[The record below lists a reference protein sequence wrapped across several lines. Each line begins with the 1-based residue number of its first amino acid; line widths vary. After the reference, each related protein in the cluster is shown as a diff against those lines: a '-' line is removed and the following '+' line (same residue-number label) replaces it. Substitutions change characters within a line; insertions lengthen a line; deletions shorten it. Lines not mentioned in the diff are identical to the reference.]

1 MLIAS
6 GSTVPSGK
14 NPPASK
20 YNIYAT
26 PKEQVSVADG
36 IVQTNIGVFPNVAN
50 FLGTTDPILTL
61 YREDLSHDY
70 VFDFFVE
77 LTGSSAIAGPIIYH
91 AERNGI
97 PISLAFSLAAI
108 ESGFYPRAV
117 GRNATS
123 VDRGLFQL
131 NNRSFPALVEND
143 FFDIDTNARYAMRH
157 LVYCFSVGEE
167 VTTALA
173 IYNAGASRVLAGR
186 TPESTKRYVER
197 IVRYRA
203 QLESD
208 FADYVLE
215 QFPPPPEWYADTSPE
230 SIAAAKEDER
240 VRAFVDRKK
249 PLK

>member
-1 MLIAS
+1 M
-6 GSTVPSGK
+6 
-14 NPPASK
+14 
-20 YNIYAT
+20 
-26 PKEQVSVADG
+26 ADG
-36 IVQTNIGVFPNVAN
+36 IVQTNNGVFPNVAN
-50 FLGTTDPILTL
+50 FLGTTDPILAL
-61 YREDLSHDY
+61 YREDPSHGH
-70 VFDFFVE
+70 VFEYFVD
-77 LTGSSAIAGPIIYH
+77 LTGSPAIAGPIIYH

-97 PISLAFSLAAI
+97 PLSLAFSLAAV
-108 ESGFYPRAV
+108 ESGFNPRAV
-117 GRNATS
+117 GSNAGS

-131 NNRSFPALVEND
+131 NNRSFPALREHD
-143 FFDIDTNARYAMRH
+143 FFDTDTNARYAMRH

-173 IYNAGASRVLAGR
+173 VYNAGASRVLAGR

-208 FADYVLE
+208 FAGYILDR
-215 QFPPPPEWYADTSPE
+215 FPPPAEWYADTSPE

-240 VRAFVDRKK
+240 VIAFVDRKK